1 MFTNCVKLHLLKSIK
16 YRPLFKWNMS
26 QKLNTNELRI
36 YFLNVMVAI
45 SYDIE
50 FGRVFF
56 FIWQAF
62 DIICINVI
70 SKWVKDLLNQ
80 ERRFDYRKKVFCNA
94 LNIFPMFVFLVSF
107 NYQNLFYLSKHSVS
121 NVEKVYVYFHLR
133 LFNWTLS
140 LFHIQ
145 KNPIILINVTLK
157 QLIMTIK

>member
-1 MFTNCVKLHLLKSIK
+1 MFKISEDNTRLTTMCYNRICIEICQSVLHTVNVKVKRTMFTNCVKLHLLKSIK

-45 SYDIE
+45 SYDME
-50 FGRVFF
+50 FGRVF

-70 SKWVKDLLNQ
+70 SKWVKDPLNP
-80 ERRFDYRKKVFCNA
+80 EKGFDYRKKVFCNA

-107 NYQNLFYLSKHSVS
+107 NYQM
-121 NVEKVYVYFHLR
+121 
-133 LFNWTLS
+133 
-140 LFHIQ
+140 
-145 KNPIILINVTLK
+145 LK
-157 QLIMTIK
+157 KFMFIFI